1 MQTEEVWR
9 IFAEK
14 KDEYLREMSSDNH
27 PIGILLGGQGAV
39 GKGRLNLWAERLYP
53 ENVFLAINGD
63 NYRVWHPDFDRLRKN
78 IWNYSKETQIFSN
91 IFTEGLIED
100 ATTNR
105 YSLVVEGTMR
115 SAEVPIQTAAMLRS
129 HGYETA
135 AFVIAACKEFSL
147 LNAFVRYYKEVQSKG
162 FGRMIDIESHNKAV
176 EGLPKSVDRLYM
188 EKSVDRIC
196 LFDCFAKNMI
206 ADYQLLDGKWSN
218 ETLPSTIVLDT
229 REKQLNDKES
239 IEMLLNEAS
248 IALTSVKDETIKE
261 LMQKAYDELLTK
273 YQSRQKTSHNPQV
286 VY

>member
-162 FGRMIDIESHNKAV
+162 FGRMIDIDSHNKAV

>member
-14 KDEYLREMSSDNH
+14 KEEYLREMSSDNH

-91 IFTEGLIED
+91 IFTEGLIEE
-100 ATTNR
+100 ATTNC

-115 SAEVPIQTAAMLRS
+115 SPEVPLQTAKKLRS

-162 FGRMIDIESHNKAV
+162 FGRMIDIESHNKAA
-176 EGLPKSVDRLYM
+176 EGLPRSVDRLYM

-206 ADYQLLDGKWSN
+206 ADYQLSNGKWSC
-218 ETLPSTIVLDT
+218 ETLPSAIILAA
-229 REKQLNDKES
+229 REQQLRDKES

-248 IALTSVKDETIKE
+248 IALNHIEDEKIKQ
-261 LMQKAYDELLTK
+261 LMQKAYDELKRLQLQFK
-273 YQSRQKTSHNPQV
+273 L
-286 VY
+286 